1 MTETEDENEGE
12 REMSEQD
19 RTIES
24 FYGSFAQGD
33 TDGMERCYHPEVRFS
48 DPAFPD
54 LRGPEVM
61 KMWRMLLSR
70 ADDLEIVLG
79 EHSADGGTGAAH
91 WTARYTFS
99 RTGRFVTNEIDA
111 AFRFD
116 QGLIIEHNDS
126 FDFWKWSRM
135 ALGAPGVFLGWS
147 PMLKKKVRAQS
158 AQMLAGAD

>member
-1 MTETEDENEGE
+1 
-12 REMSEQD
+12 MSEESSV
-19 RTIES
+19 IEN
-24 FYGSFAQGD
+24 FYGSFATGD
-33 TDGMERCYHPEVRFS
+33 ADGMARCYHPEVRFS

-61 KMWRMLLSR
+61 KMWRMLLDR

-79 EHSADGGTGAAH
+79 PHSGGEGTGSAH

-99 RTGRFVTNEIDA
+99 RTGRFVVNEIDA
-111 AFRFD
+111 SFRFRD
-116 QGLIIEHNDS
+116 GLIVEHRDS

-135 ALGAPGVFLGWS
+135 ALGASGLLLGWS

-158 AQMLAGAD
+158 ALLLAATD